1 MPPAFSFRAKLPA
14 YDAFF
19 PLSYFYDKRYS
30 FSQNAI
36 SLSKC
41 LCATT
46 IPCGQSRRSEGA
58 NCYPALLLDDAT
70 FASDAVSM
78 NRRRILLDQLM
89 AIRSLMG
96 KEGTAG
102 CDAAADDSRDVIK
115 DLAKGM
121 TLNKEQLTALSL
133 LLL

>member
-1 MPPAFSFRAKLPA
+1 
-14 YDAFF
+14 
-19 PLSYFYDKRYS
+19 
-30 FSQNAI
+30 
-36 SLSKC
+36 
-41 LCATT
+41 
-46 IPCGQSRRSEGA
+46 
-58 NCYPALLLDDAT
+58 
-70 FASDAVSM
+70 
-78 NRRRILLDQLM
+78 M

>member
-1 MPPAFSFRAKLPA
+1 MLLGQCCQMLVALHTVVIIC
-14 YDAFF
+14 
-19 PLSYFYDKRYS
+19 
-30 FSQNAI
+30 QW
-36 SLSKC
+36 
-41 LCATT
+41 
-46 IPCGQSRRSEGA
+46 QSRRSEGA